1 MATLVN
7 KINREVK
14 VTIPN
19 MREFRTFYSDNEG
32 VIGMF
37 FKRDWE
43 EQLEKR
49 EYWKP
54 SEEQMGA
61 LNYAYCEL
69 FKRGDVKHNILG
81 SLQNLIDI
89 LRNL

>member
-7 KINREVK
+7 KKNREVK
-14 VTIPN
+14 VIIPN

-43 EQLEKR
+43 EVKQESS
-49 EYWKP
+49 WKP
-54 SEEQMGA
+54 SEEQMSMLLAVINDPNNAGA
-61 LNYAYCEL
+61 ESCYMALKSIYNQL
-69 FKRGDVKHNILG
+69 KKL
-81 SLQNLIDI
+81 
-89 LRNL
+89 